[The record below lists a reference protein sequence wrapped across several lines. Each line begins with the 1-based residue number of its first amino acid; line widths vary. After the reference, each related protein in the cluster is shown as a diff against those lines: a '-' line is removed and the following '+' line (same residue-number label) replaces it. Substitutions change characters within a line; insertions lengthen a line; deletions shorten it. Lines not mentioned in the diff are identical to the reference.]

1 LFQLVPIGSFSGKLI
16 EHRKRAQ
23 HLESIELADESEGAD
38 QYNKCTWVTRAEVR
52 PAGPRQDRERISLNF
67 EMASI
72 NLRQSALSATL
83 GRCDPSGSA
92 PGGSTATLLLISL
105 CSLRHRSI
113 NEKMTYPFVGG
124 GRNSLLWRL
133 HTFSAF
139 AIG

>member
-1 LFQLVPIGSFSGKLI
+1 MVPIGSFSGKLI
-16 EHRKRAQ
+16 AHRKRAQ
-23 HLESIELADESEGAD
+23 HLEAIELADESEGAGR
-38 QYNKCTWVTRAEVR
+38 YNKCTWVITAEVQ

-72 NLRQSALSATL
+72 NLRQSAFSATL
-83 GRCDPSGSA
+83 GQCDPSVSA

-133 HTFSAF
+133 HTFSAS

>member
-1 LFQLVPIGSFSGKLI
+1 MGYYSRGATSGPSPRSGENITQLRDGKHKPAPVRI
-16 EHRKRAQ
+16 QRPRA
-23 HLESIELADESEGAD
+23 
-38 QYNKCTWVTRAEVR
+38 VR
-52 PAGPRQDRERISLNF
+52 PAVSV
-67 EMASI
+67 
-72 NLRQSALSATL
+72 
-83 GRCDPSGSA
+83 

-133 HTFSAF
+133 HTYSAF